1 MRAFMAWAVLLG
13 LTQLSP
19 SLAWGQAGGA
29 TTVQLPTFRFFTV
42 QTAVSVPDSGGAY
55 LGGLSSG
62 ASSSSRRGIP
72 LMIKDP
78 WIAPLMGSR
87 GIAHSAATSGA
98 SVHATIID
106 HEELDREALAE
117 AASRLS
123 PPSETDVKAGEL
135 SRRAEASG
143 EQAAPLASV
152 ASIRRQQAAEEQAR
166 ADKAAEWFAKAEA
179 YRQDGEAGQAKIYYR
194 MAARHANAEMKQ
206 QIAARLAMLK

>member
-1 MRAFMAWAVLLG
+1 MRAIIASAVVLG
-13 LTQLSP
+13 LAQVSP
-19 SLAWGQAGGA
+19 STAWGQAGGA

-87 GIAHSAATSGA
+87 GMSHSTATSGA

-106 HEELDREALAE
+106 HEELDRAVLAD
-117 AASRLS
+117 AASRSS
-123 PPSETDVKAGEL
+123 PPSETDAKAGEL
-135 SRRAEASG
+135 SRQTG
-143 EQAAPLASV
+143 PGHGDAAPLESV
-152 ASIRRQQAAEEQAR
+152 AEIRRQQAAQEQAQ
-166 ADKAAEWFAKAEA
+166 ADKASELYAKAQALE
-179 YRQDGEAGQAKIYYR
+179 RDGQTGQAKIFYR
-194 MAARHANAEMKQ
+194 QAARHASAEMKQ
-206 QIAARLAMLK
+206 QIAARLAALK